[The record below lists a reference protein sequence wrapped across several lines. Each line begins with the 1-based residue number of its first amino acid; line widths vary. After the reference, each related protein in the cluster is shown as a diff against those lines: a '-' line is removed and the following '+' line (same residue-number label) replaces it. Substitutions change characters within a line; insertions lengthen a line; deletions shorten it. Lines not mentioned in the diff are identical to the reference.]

1 MKLSYLLLLVILGC
15 ATKPVEVVPGPSKRP
30 WLADSTR
37 HVSQDEVAIYA
48 RPYIVQ
54 HGDWLSKI
62 ALTEYGDTT
71 KWHRIFAWNRQWIG
85 DRPDRIYP
93 YQLLQLRKAVEYTG
107 HTYYRIHTI
116 QAGETLWSIAALYY
130 GDPRAWIL
138 IFHDNRGTMRGVG
151 NLQIGSNL
159 RVRRG

>member
-15 ATKPVEVVPGPSKRP
+15 ATKPVEVVPAPAKK
-30 WLADSTR
+30 LADST
-37 HVSQDEVAIYA
+37 QDAVYA

-62 ALTEYGDTT
+62 ALAE
-71 KWHRIFAWNRQWIG
+71 
-85 DRPDRIYP
+85 
-93 YQLLQLRKAVEYTG
+93 
-107 HTYYRIHTI
+107 
-116 QAGETLWSIAALYY
+116 Y

-151 NLQIGSNL
+151 NLRIGSNL